1 MSESSF
7 AVSFLSYTVTESA
20 SELDQYI
27 ARQERTQ
34 SWSPIPDII
43 KAALRPQ
50 VATDRAR
57 DEDDEQD
64 EGKIEDYD
72 LYVLRWQIW

>member
-1 MSESSF
+1 
-7 AVSFLSYTVTESA
+7 VVTDSA

-34 SWSPIPDII
+34 SWSPIPEIV
-43 KAALRPQ
+43 KAALRPRTTSDQ
-50 VATDRAR
+50 VP
-57 DEDDEQD
+57 DEDDEDD